1 MKVVPKIGPFRPLAF
16 EPLTPDVEKLFLD
29 SVEAARGRY
38 RTALQQLRQ
47 RALQLPNTDFD
58 TGQAP
63 ARGRNPLADE
73 TYADLLHKLAGRQ
86 FADVSP
92 DLRRHLNDHFAA
104 PAARTPAPPR
114 TTSSASASS

>member
-1 MKVVPKIGPFRPLAF
+1 M
-16 EPLTPDVEKLFLD
+16 
-29 SVEAARGRY
+29 EAARARY

-47 RALQLPNTDFD
+47 RTLQLPNTDFD
-58 TGQAP
+58 TGQVP

-92 DLRRHLNDHFAA
+92 DLRRHLNDYFAA
-104 PAARTPAPPR
+104 AATRTQVPR
-114 TTSSASASS
+114 SDDDQRIRGELTALNRR